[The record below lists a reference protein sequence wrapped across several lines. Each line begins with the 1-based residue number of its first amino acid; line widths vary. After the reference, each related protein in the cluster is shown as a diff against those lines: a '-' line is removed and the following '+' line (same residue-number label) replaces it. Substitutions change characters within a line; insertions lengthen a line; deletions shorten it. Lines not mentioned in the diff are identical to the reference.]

1 MKRWLLILAGLALAL
16 AASAQESILDRL
28 KAANTYETLQAS
40 FTQTRHSSMLTKDL
54 KSEGRMVLAS
64 PDRIRWEVLKPY
76 PSVFISSG
84 ELAIAGR
91 RFRMPT
97 EKDFTA
103 TALEGEDLAV
113 KLVPVRRDLKSL
125 FREIIVHADKQTLR
139 IQSALLITPDGD
151 WTQLEFKDLV
161 VNRPVDAKLFEK
173 DRPPA
178 AGKPCLSGAFP
189 GLSHHAGRVPGGD
202 CTGTDRRDGRSGR
215 P

>member
-1 MKRWLLILAGLALAL
+1 
-16 AASAQESILDRL
+16 
-28 KAANTYETLQAS
+28 
-40 FTQTRHSSMLTKDL
+40 
-54 KSEGRMVLAS
+54 MVLAS

-76 PSVFISSG
+76 PSVFVSSG

-103 TALEGEDLAV
+103 TVLEGEDLTV

-125 FREIIVHADKQTLR
+125 FREIIVHADKQSLQLR
-139 IQSALLITPDGD
+139 SALLMAPDGD

-173 DRPPA
+173 E
-178 AGKPCLSGAFP
+178 
-189 GLSHHAGRVPGGD
+189 
-202 CTGTDRRDGRSGR
+202 
-215 P
+215 

>member
-1 MKRWLLILAGLALAL
+1 MKRWLLILAGLALTL

-28 KAANTYETLQAS
+28 KAANTYETLQQAS
-40 FTQTRHSSMLTKDL
+40 FIQTRHSSMLTKDL
-54 KSEGRMVLAS
+54 RSEGRLVLAS

-76 PSVFISSG
+76 PSIFVSSG

-151 WTQLEFKDLV
+151 WTQLEFKDFV
-161 VNRPVDAKLFEK
+161 VNRPVDAKLFENQ
-173 DRPPA
+173 
-178 AGKPCLSGAFP
+178 
-189 GLSHHAGRVPGGD
+189 
-202 CTGTDRRDGRSGR
+202 
-215 P
+215 

>member
-1 MKRWLLILAGLALAL
+1 MKRWLFILAGLALAL
-16 AASAQESILDRL
+16 AASAQENILDRL
-28 KAANTYETLQAS
+28 KAANTYKTLQAS

-76 PSVFISSG
+76 PSVFVSRG

-125 FREIIVHADKQTLR
+125 FREIIVHADKQSLR
-139 IQSALLITPDGD
+139 IRSALLITPDGD

-173 DRPPA
+173 Q
-178 AGKPCLSGAFP
+178 
-189 GLSHHAGRVPGGD
+189 
-202 CTGTDRRDGRSGR
+202 
-215 P
+215 

>member
-1 MKRWLLILAGLALAL
+1 MKRWLLILTGLAFAL
-16 AASAQESILDRL
+16 AASAQENILDRL

-54 KSEGRMVLAS
+54 VSEGRMVLAS

-76 PSVFISSG
+76 PSVFVSRG

-91 RFRMPT
+91 RFRIPT

-103 TALEGEDLAV
+103 TVLEGEDLTV

-125 FREIIVHADKQTLR
+125 FREIIVHADKQSLQLR
-139 IQSALLITPDGD
+139 SALLMSPDGD

-161 VNRPVDAKLFEK
+161 VDRPVDAKLFEK
-173 DRPPA
+173 E
-178 AGKPCLSGAFP
+178 
-189 GLSHHAGRVPGGD
+189 
-202 CTGTDRRDGRSGR
+202 
-215 P
+215 